1 MVMLI
6 QRSIY
11 PFHIQ
16 VVACVLNQGTQ
27 LSENYKLKKKL
38 FKKNS
43 FKRINYFQV
52 EHARWFSK
60 CAFVRQNKGQGF
72 IDQVL
77 QRAAELVS

>member
-1 MVMLI
+1 MA
-6 QRSIY
+6 
-11 PFHIQ
+11 H
-16 VVACVLNQGTQ
+16 VLHQGTH
-27 LSENYKLKKKL
+27 LSENYKLKKV
-38 FKKNS
+38 FNKNS
-43 FKRINYFQV
+43 FKRVYYFQV

>member
-1 MVMLI
+1 MFFTKEPNCQKTI
-6 QRSIY
+6 
-11 PFHIQ
+11 
-16 VVACVLNQGTQ
+16 N
-27 LSENYKLKKKL
+27 LKRY

-43 FKRINYFQV
+43 FKRVDYFQV

>member
-1 MVMLI
+1 MFFTKEPNCQKTI
-6 QRSIY
+6 
-11 PFHIQ
+11 
-16 VVACVLNQGTQ
+16 N
-27 LSENYKLKKKL
+27 LKRYL
-38 FKKNS
+38 KKNS
-43 FKRINYFQV
+43 FKRVDYFQV

>member
-1 MVMLI
+1 MAYAL
-6 QRSIY
+6 
-11 PFHIQ
+11 H
-16 VVACVLNQGTQ
+16 QGTQ
-27 LSENYKLKKKL
+27 LSENYKLKKVF

-43 FKRINYFQV
+43 FKRVNYFQV

>member
-1 MVMLI
+1 MNGHLNP
-6 QRSIY
+6 RSILY
-11 PFHIQ
+11 SFHIQ
-16 VVACVLNQGTQ
+16 VVAYVLHQ
-27 LSENYKLKKKL
+27 LSENYKLKKVFK
-38 FKKNS
+38 KKNS
-43 FKRINYFQV
+43 FKRVNYFQV

>member
-1 MVMLI
+1 MFFTNCQKTI
-6 QRSIY
+6 
-11 PFHIQ
+11 
-16 VVACVLNQGTQ
+16 N
-27 LSENYKLKKKL
+27 LKRYFK
-38 FKKNS
+38 KKNS
-43 FKRINYFQV
+43 FKRVNYFQV